1 MDPVFEETD
10 EESTGGVSS
19 LEEEIVLGQRPHISF
34 PFSILFSTVL
44 YCGEVAS
51 ALYMFEIYRKANDRF
66 WMSFTIVF
74 IIAGVTLDQITLMF
88 FNKDLR
94 RNKAVL
100 LFWHI
105 LLLGPI
111 VRCSQAIINYHKL
124 LKNLKQEKEG
134 SQDSITKRNT
144 MLEREIAFSV
154 RDNFMQQKAF
164 KCMSVIQAF
173 LGSAPQLIFQIYITL
188 TIREWPFGRA
198 FLMTCSLL
206 SVTYGAIHCN
216 ILAIQISNDDTTIK
230 LQPIEF
236 ICVMIWRFLE
246 VISRVVTL
254 AFFAASLKLKC
265 LPFFL
270 IIYCVPLLAPWL
282 EFWKSGAHL
291 PNNTEN
297 NSNMVGT
304 VLMLILIT
312 LLYAAINF
320 SCWSAVKLQLS
331 DEEIID
337 RRQRW
342 GHRFLHYSFQF
353 LENVIMI
360 LVFRFIGGK
369 TLLNCC
375 DSLIAM
381 QLIITYLLAIGFML
395 LFYQYLYPKWSAKV
409 LPGRTENQPENKNKQ
424 LRNYYH
430 SWSRAEY
437 FSIKRMSYS

>member
-1 MDPVFEETD
+1 METVCQETD

-19 LEEEIVLGQRPHISF
+19 LEEEIVLGQRSHISF
-34 PFSILFSTVL
+34 PFSILFSTIL
-44 YCGEVAS
+44 YCGEVAFG
-51 ALYMFEIYRKANDRF
+51 LYMFEIYRKANDRF
-66 WMSFTIVF
+66 WMSFTISF
-74 IIAGVTLDQITLMF
+74 IIVGVILDQMTLMF

-94 RNKAVL
+94 RNKAAL

-111 VRCSQAIINYHKL
+111 VRCLQTIVNYHKL
-124 LKNLKQEKEG
+124 LKNLKQEKED
-134 SQDSITKRNT
+134 SQVTITKRNT
-144 MLEREIAFSV
+144 MLEREIALSI
-154 RDNFMQQKAF
+154 RDNLMQQKAF
-164 KCMSVIQAF
+164 KYMSVIQAF
-173 LGSAPQLIFQIYITL
+173 LCSVPQLIFQIYITL
-188 TIREWPFGRA
+188 TIREWPLGRV
-198 FLMTCSLL
+198 LLITCSLL

-230 LQPIEF
+230 LQPMEF

-254 AFFAASLKLKC
+254 AFFTASLKLKS
-265 LPFFL
+265 LPFLL
-270 IIYCVPLLAPWL
+270 IIYFVSLLAPWL

-291 PNNTEN
+291 PSNTEN

-312 LLYAAINF
+312 LLHAAINF

-342 GHRFLHYSFQF
+342 GHGILHYSFQF

-360 LVFRFIGGK
+360 LVFRFFGGK

-375 DSLIAM
+375 DSLIAV

-395 LFYQYLYPKWSAKV
+395 LFYQYLHPKWSDKV
-409 LPGRTENQPENKNKQ
+409 LPGRTENQPE
-424 LRNYYH
+424 
-430 SWSRAEY
+430 AP
-437 FSIKRMSYS
+437 

>member
-1 MDPVFEETD
+1 METVFEEMD
-10 EESTGGVSS
+10 EQSTGGVSS

-34 PFSILFSTVL
+34 PFSILFSTIL
-44 YCGEVAS
+44 YCGEVAFG
-51 ALYMFEIYRKANDRF
+51 LYMFEMYRKANDRF
-66 WMSFTIVF
+66 WMSVTISF
-74 IIAGVTLDQITLMF
+74 IIVGVILDQITLMF

-94 RNKAVL
+94 RNKAAL

-111 VRCSQAIINYHKL
+111 VRCLETIVNYHKL
-124 LKNLKQEKEG
+124 LKNLKQEKEE
-134 SQDSITKRNT
+134 SQVSITKRNT
-144 MLEREIAFSV
+144 MLEREIALSIW
-154 RDNFMQQKAF
+154 DIFMQQKAF
-164 KCMSVIQAF
+164 KYMSVIQAF
-173 LGSAPQLIFQIYITL
+173 VSSVPQLIFQIYITL
-188 TIREWPFGRA
+188 TIREWPLGRA
-198 FLMTCSLL
+198 LLITCSLL

-230 LQPIEF
+230 LQMIEF

-246 VISRVVTL
+246 IISRVVTL
-254 AFFAASLKLKC
+254 ALFTASLKLKS
-265 LPFFL
+265 LPFLL
-270 IIYCVPLLAPWL
+270 IIYFVSLLAPWL

-291 PNNTEN
+291 PSNTEN

-342 GHRFLHYSFQF
+342 GHRILHYSFQF

-360 LVFRFIGGK
+360 LVFRFFGGK

-395 LFYQYLYPKWSAKV
+395 LFYRYLHPRWSGKV
-409 LPGRTENQPENKNKQ
+409 LPGCTENQPK
-424 LRNYYH
+424 
-430 SWSRAEY
+430 AP
-437 FSIKRMSYS
+437 